1 MYTCKLNCGQP
12 RFTFIQNEYAGNTN
26 NTDHVDAPKHV
37 CTYICIQDE
46 ADNNFVVFDL
56 LIIMTTQTNTIYYW
70 YSIREIFFDIVQEFS
85 CGITSDL
92 FDCVMPITC
101 M

>member
-37 CTYICIQDE
+37 HVCTYMYTAWGGQQFCC
-46 ADNNFVVFDL
+46 L
-56 LIIMTTQTNTIYYW
+56 
-70 YSIREIFFDIVQEFS
+70 
-85 CGITSDL
+85 
-92 FDCVMPITC
+92 
-101 M
+101 